1 MGVRVLWAIV
11 AGFLGGVLVRSFV
24 PVGLVESG
32 FLAVCAFALF
42 AHAWF
47 DTKVKASIVLATT
60 LFSCAIG
67 IVRMDSATL
76 HGDPILNQQIGKTV
90 ALEGAVFAEPDSRDT
105 STRIPIEIASIIT
118 KSATTSVR
126 ARVLAVAPAHS
137 EVFYGDTVRVRG
149 TLKLPESFDSGL
161 GRQFDYPSYLGK
173 DGIGYQ
179 LSFAQVEQEGK
190 NVGNVFTAFAIR
202 LKQLFLAGLRRSLPE
217 PESGLAGGITVG
229 DKRGPGTELND
240 TFRTV
245 GLVHIVVLS
254 GYNITVVLNAAA
266 RLVAWLP
273 RFVQFGTSG
282 IVVLFFIL
290 MSGGAATAV
299 RAGIMALLA
308 VFARE
313 TGRQYLALRALGV
326 VAVGMVLWNPWT
338 LAFDPSFQLSAL
350 ATIGIIVFTPILAE
364 RMQWIPERFGLR
376 EITASTLGTQLAVLP
391 LLLYQNG
398 QLSLVALPANLLALP
413 VMPAAMFFSGIAALA
428 GLITG
433 PLAPIIALPA
443 YLLLGWVIGIAQL
456 FAAFPF
462 ASLSLPAFSAW
473 WLVVMY
479 GGLFLIASMY
489 RVLPSNNDEAI
500 SGVDKSKDKN

>member
-1 MGVRVLWAIV
+1 MGARVLWSLV
-11 AGFLGGVLVRSFV
+11 AGFLLGVFLRSFF
-24 PVGLVESG
+24 PIGILAAL
-32 FLAVCAFALF
+32 FLALLGCGIGAYGIVEKKKNTFLVCALLLAGAL
-42 AHAWF
+42 
-47 DTKVKASIVLATT
+47 
-60 LFSCAIG
+60 G
-67 IVRMDSATL
+67 IARMDGAIL
-76 HGDPILNQQIGKTV
+76 HGDPTLNSFVGKTIT
-90 ALEGAVFAEPDSRDT
+90 LEGVVFAEPDARDT
-105 STRIPIEIASIIT
+105 STRIPTEVSFLISKT
-118 KSATTSVR
+118 ATSSVR
-126 ARVLAVAPAHS
+126 ARVLVIAPAHTAIA
-137 EVFYGDTVRVRG
+137 YGAHVQVAG
-149 TLKLPESFDSGL
+149 KLELPEAFDSGL

-179 LSFAQVEQEGK
+179 LSFAQVERMGG
-190 NVGNVFTAFAIR
+190 NVGNPVTAFAIR
-202 LKQLFLAGLRRSLPE
+202 LKQLFLTGLRRALPE

-266 RLVAWLP
+266 TIVKRLPYV
-273 RFVQFGTSG
+273 FQFGTSG
-282 IVVLFFIL
+282 LVVLFFIL

-313 TGRQYLALRALGV
+313 TGRQFIALRALGV

-350 ATIGIIVFTPILAE
+350 ATVGMIIFTPLLAA
-364 RMQWIPERFGLR
+364 RMQWVPERFGLR
-376 EITASTLGTQLAVLP
+376 EIVASTLGTQLTVLP

-398 QLSLVALPANLLALP
+398 QLSLVALPANILALP
-413 VMPAAMFFSGIAALA
+413 VMPAAMFFSGIAAFA
-428 GLITG
+428 GLMAG

-462 ASLSLPAFSAW
+462 ASLSLPAFGAW
-473 WLVVMY
+473 WLILLY
-479 GGLFLIASMY
+479 GALCALGY
-489 RVLPSNNDEAI
+489 RVQYLE
-500 SGVDKSKDKN
+500 KL